1 MKAYRWRRGTA
12 VPILNLLFIIGVYT
26 ALINVISQCGI
37 LIHKTFI
44 VPLNVHPFALLEFL

>member
-1 MKAYRWRRGTA
+1 M
-12 VPILNLLFIIGVYT
+12 PILNLLFIIGVYT